1 MKKIIALSLF
11 LCVILSSC
19 SFNKSVNN
27 DTGSNNIQE
36 RQATDVVGSE
46 DEDVPEFTNLSDP
59 ELCSYLEKNIYTDVI
74 TTLDSADYLVEDV
87 KATYVSKEY
96 LDELAYN
103 SKSNI
108 YFGYNLE
115 DVEKEFGNEKY
126 IFTCDES
133 GQTVVER
140 YEQYDNTFNQVVQN
154 VAIGTGVVLICATVS
169 VVSAGVGVPAV
180 SVIFAAAAKTGTV
193 MAVQSATIG
202 AAITATVT
210 GIQTH
215 DVNETLKQTALSAS
229 QDFKFGAIL
238 GVATGGTGKIFQLS
252 KATKG
257 GLTLNEVA
265 QIQKDTKYS
274 LGLIKMFRS
283 TKEAEIYKEA
293 GLIETVINGKP
304 ALIRNI
310 DLTYK
315 SELAGKTVT
324 NLERMKQ
331 GYAAID
337 PTTGLAYELHHI
349 GQSVDSPFA
358 ILTKEEHISAGN
370 NGILHDL
377 NIADGQGVHSQLSK
391 VQWDGQR
398 KAFWQGLCKAL
409 T

>member
-1 MKKIIALSLF
+1 MKKIIGLLLSV
-11 LCVILSSC
+11 CVVLSGC
-19 SFNKSVNN
+19 SFDKTVSN
-27 DTGSNNIQE
+27 DTENNSIQV
-36 RQATDVVGSE
+36 QADTENVTKGE
-46 DEDVPEFTNLSDP
+46 EIPEFSNLSDP
-59 ELCSYLEKNIYTDVI
+59 ELCSYLERNIYTDVI

-87 KATYVSKEY
+87 KTTYVSKEY

-108 YFGYNLE
+108 YFGYDLS

-133 GQTVVER
+133 GQTVVEK
-140 YEQYDNTFNQVVQN
+140 YEQYDNTFNEVVQN
-154 VAIGTGVVLICATVS
+154 VAMGTGVILICVTVS
-169 VVSAGVGVPAV
+169 TVSAGVGAPAV

-193 MAVQSATIG
+193 MAVQSAAIG

-210 GIQTH
+210 GIRTH

-238 GVATGGTGKIFQLS
+238 GAVTGGAGKLFQLS

-274 LGLIKMFRS
+274 LELIKMFRS
-283 TKEAEIYKEA
+283 TQEAEIYKKA
-293 GLIETVINGKP
+293 GLIETLIDGKP

-331 GYAAID
+331 GFAAID
-337 PTTGLAYELHHI
+337 PATGQAYELHHI
-349 GQSVDSPFA
+349 GQSVDSPLA
-358 ILTKEEHISAGN
+358 MLTKEEHIGAGN

-391 VQWDGQR
+391 VQWDAQR
-398 KAFWQGLCKAL
+398 KAFWQGLYKAL
-409 T
+409 A

>member
-1 MKKIIALSLF
+1 MKKIIALLLS
-11 LCVILSSC
+11 LCVVLSGC
-19 SFNKSVNN
+19 SFDKTVSN
-27 DTGSNNIQE
+27 DTENNSIQV
-36 RQATDVVGSE
+36 QTDTENVTKGE
-46 DEDVPEFTNLSDP
+46 EIPEFSNLSDP
-59 ELCSYLEKNIYTDVI
+59 ELCSYLERNIYTDVI

-87 KATYVSKEY
+87 KTTYVSKEY

-108 YFGYNLE
+108 YFGYDLS

-133 GQTVVER
+133 GQTVVEK
-140 YEQYDNTFNQVVQN
+140 YEQYDNTFNEVIQN
-154 VAIGTGVVLICATVS
+154 VAMGTGVILICVTVS
-169 VVSAGVGVPAV
+169 TVSAGVGAPAV

-193 MAVQSATIG
+193 MAVQSAAIG

-238 GVATGGTGKIFQLS
+238 GAATGGAGKLFQLS

-274 LGLIKMFRS
+274 LELIKMFRS
-283 TKEAEIYKEA
+283 TQEAEIYKKA
-293 GLIETVINGKP
+293 GLIEILIDGKP

-331 GYAAID
+331 GFAAID
-337 PTTGLAYELHHI
+337 PATGQAYELHHI
-349 GQSVDSPFA
+349 GQSVDSPLA
-358 ILTKEEHISAGN
+358 MLTKEEHIGAGN

-377 NIADGQGVHSQLSK
+377 NIVDGQGVHSQLSK
-391 VQWDGQR
+391 VQWDAQR
-398 KAFWQGLCKAL
+398 KAFWQGLYKAL